1 MPSSFNYSRLF
12 LWLVVITAGLFGGHL
27 VAKHYKRVIALV
39 TPSDVVYKNGV
50 DWYEED
56 IHFSST
62 PWEVLLPEQERKLLE
77 KYQVKEAK
85 TVNDITAQLLNSI
98 ESASDPQYRQAL
110 VSMNTVEELAG
121 HHIAISGFLVP
132 IDFYPNKDVK
142 RLFVVPYFGACIH
155 YPPPPPNQMIYVQL
169 EPGFNTFDINQAYT
183 LKGKLTTALYE
194 DVAGTSAYALDTALI
209 STFTGQSDTF
219 RSHSR

>member
-12 LWLVVITAGLFGGHL
+12 LWLFVITAGLLGGHL
-27 VAKHYKRVIALV
+27 VATHYKRVIALV
-39 TPSDVVYKNGV
+39 TPSDVVYKNAV

-56 IHFSST
+56 IHFSLT
-62 PWEVLLPEQERKLLE
+62 PWEVLLPEQEKKLLE

-121 HHIAISGFLVP
+121 QHISISGFLVP

-194 DVAGTSAYALDTALI
+194 DVAGTSAYVLNTASI